1 VEAGR
6 VSSATR
12 SEWLL
17 FVHIASAFIF
27 FGGVLTVAIAGTVA
41 SRAAQPAVLE
51 RLAQRVHFLLVWPS
65 LVILVAA
72 GARLASEEDV
82 YGRGW
87 LRFGVG
93 VAAVAVVLAALEV
106 YLARSRGERSPA
118 ARILVGVAL
127 VLLVVVFWAMSAKP
141 GAGGL

>member
-1 VEAGR
+1 M
-6 VSSATR
+6 SSATR

-17 FVHIASAFIF
+17 FVHIASAFVF

-51 RLAQRVHFLLVWPS
+51 RLAQRVHFLLVWPAF
-65 LVILVAA
+65 VILVAA

-93 VAAVAVVLAALEV
+93 LTAVAAVLAALEGWI
-106 YLARSRGERSPA
+106 ARSRGERSPA
-118 ARILVGVAL
+118 ARILIGLAFV
-127 VLLVVVFWAMSAKP
+127 LVVVVIWAMTAKP